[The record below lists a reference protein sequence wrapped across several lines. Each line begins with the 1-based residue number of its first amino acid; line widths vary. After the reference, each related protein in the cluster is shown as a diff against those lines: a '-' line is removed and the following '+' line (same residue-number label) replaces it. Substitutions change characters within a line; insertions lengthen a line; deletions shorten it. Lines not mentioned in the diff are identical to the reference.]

1 VQIKWFGQSAFLFT
15 GSDTKVFV
23 DPFGAGMSERA
34 QQSGMQWDYPPIEG
48 VDADLLLVT
57 HDHFDHNGIEAVGG
71 NPPVLTKA
79 GTHESPVGT
88 VVGVNSEHDAV
99 AGTERGP
106 NTIFRF
112 SLDGIRIA
120 HFGDFGQPA
129 LRPEQREALGELD
142 VIVLPVGEGPTIAA
156 PNAAALVRE
165 LAPKVVV
172 LSHYRTP
179 QIGFLETEDAFVEAL
194 GAPVVEVAGTETTL
208 ELPAQLSVL
217 KLTFT

>member
-1 VQIKWFGQSAFLFT
+1 VQIQWFGQSAFLFT
-15 GSDTKVFV
+15 GDDAKVFV

-34 QQSGMQWDYPPIEG
+34 QESGMQWDYPPIDG

-71 NPPVLTKA
+71 NPPILTKA
-79 GTHESPVGT
+79 GTHETPVGT
-88 VVGVNSEHDAV
+88 VVGVNSEHDAA

-112 SLDGIRIA
+112 ELDGIRIA

-129 LRPEQREALGELD
+129 LRPEQREALGGVD

-156 PNAAALVRE
+156 SNAAELVRE
-165 LAPKVVV
+165 VAPKLVV

-194 GAPVVEVAGTETTL
+194 GAPVVEIAGTETTL